1 MGGDSSRDQERE
13 KIYQVKKMA
22 VVTVLRALVAVV
34 TAVTVDNSIK
44 DQLVVVPV
52 KEVTCVI
59 LSELANAGEDDGVS
73 ETHKNQKND
82 ALSPSGRSSGGCSG
96 AASPYTMNML
106 CWNCRVLGLDS
117 TVGGLQWLLKLY
129 RPLLVRN

>member
-34 TAVTVDNSIK
+34 TVDNSIK

-59 LSELANAGEDDGVS
+59 LSELVNAGEDDGVS
-73 ETHKNQKND
+73 ETHKNQKNN
-82 ALSPSGRSSGGCSG
+82 ALNPISRSGAGCSG
-96 AASPYTMNML
+96 AAPPYTMNML

-117 TVGGLQWLLKLY
+117 TVGGLQCLLKLY